1 MAIIGNPITLGGG
14 GYASIV
20 VEYPAGS
27 TCTCSNGT
35 KTFTAKDTSGMAV
48 FSIPSNGL
56 WAVTA
61 TDGSNTQSRTV
72 TISYKGQGEF
82 VYINYSIPTTY
93 KRLEYIGT
101 TGTQR
106 ILMTLGASKNV
117 NGLRYVADVYIPVK
131 TGSTVSV
138 FIADTSG
145 SPYFALGYYLYEH
158 FYPACL
164 ANGAGAGNYNDELLG
179 TRFVYEADGTSGTV
193 VFTANGNPWYS
204 GTFSS
209 RILSQVGLFYD
220 TGGTRNFI
228 TCKLYSLKIYDTD
241 GTTLLRDL
249 YPVMRLEDNVTGL
262 YDTVS
267 GTFFTN
273 GGSGIFTFAEYG
285 SGQ

>member
-14 GYASIV
+14 GYATIV

-35 KTFTAKDTSGMAV
+35 KTFTAKDTSGTAV

-61 TDGSNTQSRTV
+61 TDGTNTQSRTV

-82 VYINYSIPTTY
+82 VYINYSLPTTY

-101 TGTQR
+101 SGTQR
-106 ILMTLGASKNV
+106 VLMTLPASKDINA
-117 NGLRYVADVYIPVK
+117 LRYVADLVFQATTSEALFMGY
-131 TGSTVSV
+131 TGGSYFIRLVARGGHLYPGVIDNGASIEPYDDTLFGKKIHYEAFGGMFSVDGNAWATASISSNNRSNFGVFYDSADTRFFSTVK
-138 FIADTSG
+138 
-145 SPYFALGYYLYEH
+145 LYYL
-158 FYPACL
+158 A
-164 ANGAGAGNYNDELLG
+164 
-179 TRFVYEADGTSGTV
+179 
-193 VFTANGNPWYS
+193 
-204 GTFSS
+204 
-209 RILSQVGLFYD
+209 
-220 TGGTRNFI
+220 
-228 TCKLYSLKIYDTD
+228 IYDTD
-241 GTTLLRDL
+241 GTTLLREL
-249 YPVMRLEDNVTGL
+249 YPVMRLSDCVTGL

-273 GGSGIFTFAEYG
+273 NGSGIFTFAEYG